1 MLNIKPKTASFV
13 SNIAAMAVLSLGF
26 IAAGTFSASAESKP
40 TVQSAAQS
48 QPSMP
53 HRNRKTLD
61 RLYLVVPGHASP
73 DDTALCKTA
82 PAFCLDYHG
91 DNGG

>member
-13 SNIAAMAVLSLGF
+13 TNIAAIAVLSLGF
-26 IAAGTFSASAESKP
+26 IAAGTFSASAENKP

-53 HRNRKTLD
+53 RRNRKTLD

-82 PAFCLDYHG
+82 PAFCPDYHG